1 MNFWTINSTQPI
13 RNKSI
18 LFLSFFFLCNG
29 LAAQT
34 LFSVGNTAVSK
45 AEFKKAYLRNNDT
58 SAGITAKSVAEYL
71 DLYTTFKLKVRAAG
85 DMHLDTLLSQ
95 QEEVIHFRRQLEE
108 PYLRDQEMM
117 EKLIREAGERGKLD
131 LQLSHIFIPYRKE
144 FITNPYAVPPATAED
159 SARAKRAIWEAY
171 NRHKKG
177 ESFEKLAIE
186 YSLDP
191 KVQQNKGYLG
201 WITVFSLPYVLET
214 TAYNLPIS
222 STSEPIQSSAG
233 WHILAKHK
241 FGDRPALG
249 KLKAQQILIAVDPE
263 GGPSAK
269 AKAARLADS
278 IYNAMMKGADFS
290 AMAASFSD
298 DASASSGGNMPLTGV
313 GQFDPLFE
321 EQVFG
326 LQKDGDITRPFIT
339 TLGYHIVKR
348 LEQIRYSNDDP
359 DHSWKAAVENDARS
373 QLAVKSFEE
382 SCIRT
387 TGLKKRP
394 FNEKELWRYTDSAR
408 SGGNYASAQLN
419 NKTVVLE
426 APGYQATVA
435 DWLKFMENR
444 DPQGSEA
451 AYRKLFDN
459 FTSVTALEQYRKNL
473 HIYNP
478 AFAAQLNEF
487 MEGNMLFEIMERTV
501 WGPSGTDTAALR
513 KLYRANPGKYKWDSS
528 ADIIS
533 MTGVDSALTESARR
547 TLATSA
553 SSWKLITVNSG
564 GNIMADSS
572 RVELKQLGQIPQDL
586 KPGYTSPLVINPDDG
601 SASCFHVLKIYP
613 QPTPRSFDDARGQ
626 LIAEQ
631 QQILEKKWIDDL
643 KRKYPVKV
651 DEKIL
656 EQIIRELAR

>member
-1 MNFWTINSTQPI
+1 
-13 RNKSI
+13 
-18 LFLSFFFLCNG
+18 
-29 LAAQT
+29 
-34 LFSVGNTAVSK
+34 
-45 AEFKKAYLRNNDT
+45 
-58 SAGITAKSVAEYL
+58 
-71 DLYTTFKLKVRAAG
+71 
-85 DMHLDTLLSQ
+85 
-95 QEEVIHFRRQLEE
+95 
-108 PYLRDQEMM
+108 
-117 EKLIREAGERGKLD
+117 
-131 LQLSHIFIPYRKE
+131 
-144 FITNPYAVPPATAED
+144 
-159 SARAKRAIWEAY
+159 
-171 NRHKKG
+171 
-177 ESFEKLAIE
+177 
-186 YSLDP
+186 
-191 KVQQNKGYLG
+191 
-201 WITVFSLPYVLET
+201 
-214 TAYNLPIS
+214 
-222 STSEPIQSSAG
+222 
-233 WHILAKHK
+233 
-241 FGDRPALG
+241 
-249 KLKAQQILIAVDPE
+249 
-263 GGPSAK
+263 
-269 AKAARLADS
+269 
-278 IYNAMMKGADFS
+278 
-290 AMAASFSD
+290 
-298 DASASSGGNMPLTGV
+298 
-313 GQFDPLFE
+313 
-321 EQVFG
+321 
-326 LQKDGDITRPFIT
+326 
-339 TLGYHIVKR
+339 
-348 LEQIRYSNDDP
+348 
-359 DHSWKAAVENDARS
+359 
-373 QLAVKSFEE
+373 
-382 SCIRT
+382 
-387 TGLKKRP
+387 
-394 FNEKELWRYTDSAR
+394 
-408 SGGNYASAQLN
+408 
-419 NKTVVLE
+419 VLE

-487 MEGNMLFEIMERTV
+487 MEGNMLFEIMERRV

-528 ADIIS
+528 EDIIS